1 MSQPEPIVATPSYEP
16 RRPALL
22 ATAAFAL
29 WPVILAL
36 PMLAGMWLAS
46 PWSDQY
52 KAGLSFHAWSAEWWK
67 HTGHMPLWNP
77 ELFGGMPFVAS
88 GSGDVFYPTWL
99 LRLLIPVTAAGN
111 LGFFVHYILAGL
123 FTYALLRRLQVG
135 WTGSVIGGLAYEL
148 TGLIASYPSPGHD
161 GKLFCSTMLP
171 LALLALVLALKDR
184 RWEGYLLLTVA
195 VGLALLSHFQL
206 AYYLMIAAGLFALYL
221 TFEES
226 AAASRG
232 ARTVRLALAL
242 GAVLVG
248 FGIAAIQ
255 IVPFFGYIPFSPRAQ
270 GIGGFAGSTSYAIPW
285 DHVPEFF
292 LKNFAGWS
300 PTGTYWG
307 SNPIKLHSEY
317 LGLPVVVLAV
327 LGAAVR
333 ERRRQIWWLGGIGLL
348 FLLVSLG
355 AATPFYKVWW
365 ALMPLV
371 RKTRAP
377 GMAFFVVAL
386 VTAIFAGIGAE
397 RALITHG
404 RRLLKPAV
412 IVGGIVTL
420 LGVTGALGHLAQSV
434 AALVQAA
441 LGGGGTAAAEANQA
455 AILWGA
461 ASSGLALV
469 ATGLVVGLAGG
480 GGGGGDHGGA
490 ERRFGPR
497 TAALALILI
506 VGADLWLN
514 ARQFWSY
521 TRPFGPDPVIA
532 RMATT
537 PPPYRVMNLPG
548 RSGVYPGSLLMAF
561 DVPETFGYH
570 GNELRYYDELWG
582 GQDEWK
588 HVGVLSLWDL
598 WAVRYAVFPAGT
610 QTVDS
615 IPGFRRILDA
625 VPTLDGRR
633 ANLFERT
640 DPAPYARVVPGAIKT
655 DSAAI
660 VPTLIHPQ
668 MDVSRLVLFTN
679 DQPVTPAPLTKL
691 PPPIP
696 TRATVTSWQPG
707 RMTIAL
713 NPAPAAAA
721 YLLVA
726 ENWYPDWV
734 GKVDGQPAPVLR
746 GDYSLLTV
754 SVPAGAKVVELTFR
768 SKLYELGRTITIASL
783 GILVIA
789 LVASLAARR
798 MQHG

>member
-1 MSQPEPIVATPSYEP
+1 
-16 RRPALL
+16 
-22 ATAAFAL
+22 
-29 WPVILAL
+29 VILSL

-52 KAGLSFHAWSAEWWK
+52 KAGYSFHAWSAEWWK
-67 HTGHMPLWNP
+67 RTGHMPLWNP
-77 ELFGGMPFVAS
+77 ELFGGMPFIAS

-111 LGFFVHYILAGL
+111 LSFFVHYILAGL
-123 FTYALLRRLQVG
+123 FTYALLRRLRVG

-148 TGLIASYPSPGHD
+148 TGLIASYASPGHD

-171 LALLALVLALKDR
+171 LAFLALVLALRDR
-184 RWEGYLLLTVA
+184 RWEGYPLLTVA
-195 VGLALLSHFQL
+195 VALALLSHFQL
-206 AYYLMIAAGLFALYL
+206 AYYLLIAAGLFALYL
-221 TFEES
+221 TIEES
-226 AAASRG
+226 AAANSG
-232 ARTVRLALAL
+232 ERTARLALAF

-285 DHVPEFF
+285 DHIPEFV
-292 LKNFAGWS
+292 LKNFVGWS

-333 ERRRQIWWLGGIGLL
+333 ERRRQIWWLGGIGVL

-355 AATPFYKVWW
+355 ADTPFYKLWW

-371 RKTRAP
+371 KKTRAP

-397 RALITHG
+397 RALTGDG
-404 RRLLKPAV
+404 RRLFKPAL
-412 IVGGIVTL
+412 IAGGIVTL
-420 LGVTGALGHLAQSV
+420 LGLTGVLGHVATSLA
-434 AALVQAA
+434 AALQLAT
-441 LGGGGTAAAEANQA
+441 GGGGTAAAEANQS

-461 ASSGLALV
+461 ASSGLALA
-469 ATGLVVGLAGG
+469 ATGLVAGLIGSEGG
-480 GGGGGDHGGA
+480 GGG
-490 ERRFGPR
+490 RLTPR
-497 TAALALILI
+497 TGALAVILI

-514 ARQFWSY
+514 ARQFWTY
-521 TRPFGPDPVIA
+521 TRPLGPDPVIA
-532 RMATT
+532 RIAAT
-537 PPPYRVMNLPG
+537 PRPYRVMNLPRG
-548 RSGVYPGSLLMAF
+548 AYAGSILMAF
-561 DVPETFGYH
+561 DVPEVFGYH

-588 HVGVLSLWDL
+588 YLGVLSLWDL
-598 WAVRYAVFPAGT
+598 WAVRYAVLPAGGRT
-610 QTVDS
+610 IDS
-615 IPGFRRILDA
+615 IPGFRRIMDS
-625 VPTLDGRR
+625 VPALNGARV
-633 ANLFERT
+633 NLFERIT
-640 DPAPYARVVPGAIKT
+640 PARYARVVPGAIKA

-660 VPTLIHPQ
+660 IPTLVDPR
-668 MDVSRLVLFTN
+668 MDPSRLVLFSK
-679 DQPVTPAPLTKL
+679 DQPVTPAPITQL
-691 PPPIP
+691 PAPIAA
-696 TRATVTSWQPG
+696 RAAVTFWEPG
-707 RMTIAL
+707 RMRIAL
-713 NPAPAAAA
+713 DPAPAAAA

-734 GKVDGQPAPVLR
+734 GTVDGRPAQVLR

-754 SVPAGAKVVELTFR
+754 PVPPGAKAVELSVR
-768 SKLYELGRTITIASL
+768 SKLYELGRTITLGSL
-783 GILVIA
+783 AILVIG
-789 LVASLAARR
+789 LVASLAGRR
-798 MQHG
+798 MRHG

>member
-1 MSQPEPIVATPSYEP
+1 MSQPEPVAATPSYEP

-29 WPVILAL
+29 WPVILSL
-36 PMLAGMWLAS
+36 PMLAGLWLAS

-52 KAGLSFHAWSAEWWK
+52 KAGFSFHAWSAEWWK

-99 LRLLIPVTAAGN
+99 LRLVIPVTAAGN
-111 LGFFVHYILAGL
+111 LGFFVHYIFAGL
-123 FTYALLRRLQVG
+123 FTYALLRRLHVG
-135 WTGSVIGGLAYEL
+135 WTGSVISGLAYEL

-171 LALLALVLALKDR
+171 LAFLALVLALKDR
-184 RWEGYLLLTVA
+184 RWEGYPLLTVA
-195 VGLALLSHFQL
+195 VALALLSHFQL

-226 AAASRG
+226 AAASSG
-232 ARTVRLALAL
+232 VRTARLALAL

-285 DHVPEFF
+285 DHVPDFF
-292 LKNFAGWS
+292 LKNFVGWS

-327 LGAAVR
+327 LGATVR

-355 AATPFYKVWW
+355 AATPFYKLWW

-371 RKTRAP
+371 KKTRAP

-397 RALITHG
+397 RALTTHG
-404 RRLLKPAV
+404 RRLLRPAV

-420 LGVTGALGHLAQSV
+420 LGVTGVLGHLAESL
-434 AALVQAA
+434 AAMVQAA
-441 LGGGGTAAAEANQA
+441 SGGAGTAAATAHQS
-455 AILWGA
+455 AILWGSV
-461 ASSGLALV
+461 SSGLALA
-469 ATGLVVGLAGG
+469 ATGVVVGLGG
-480 GGGGGDHGGA
+480 GGGEG
-490 ERRFGPR
+490 RFAPR
-497 TAALALILI
+497 TAALALVLI

-514 ARQFWSY
+514 ARQFWTY
-521 TRPFGPDPVIA
+521 TKPFGPDPVIA
-532 RMATT
+532 RIAAT

-548 RSGVYPGSLLMAF
+548 RAGAYPGSVLMAF
-561 DVPETFGYH
+561 DVPEAFGYH
-570 GNELRYYDELWG
+570 GNELRYYDDQWG

-588 HVGVLSLWDL
+588 NLGVLSLWDL

-610 QTVDS
+610 QTLDS
-615 IPGFRRILDA
+615 IPGFRRILDG
-625 VPTLDGRR
+625 VPTLNGGR

-640 DPAPYARVVPGAIKT
+640 DPAPYARVVPGAIKA
-655 DSAAI
+655 DSATI
-660 VPTLIHPQ
+660 IPTLVHPQ
-668 MDVSRLVLFTN
+668 MDVSRLVLFTS
-679 DQPVTPAPLTKL
+679 DQPVTPAPLTQL
-691 PPPIP
+691 PAPSPA
-696 TRATVTSWQPG
+696 RAKVTFWEPG
-707 RMTIAL
+707 RMSIAL
-713 NPAPAAAA
+713 DPAPVAAA

-734 GKVDGQPAPVLR
+734 GTVDGRPAPVLR
-746 GDYSLLTV
+746 GDYSLL
-754 SVPAGAKVVELTFR
+754 SVPLPPGAKVVELSFR
-768 SKLYELGRTITIASL
+768 SKLYELGRTITLASL
-783 GILVIA
+783 AILALA
-789 LVASLAARR
+789 LVASLATRR
-798 MQHG
+798 MRHA

>member
-1 MSQPEPIVATPSYEP
+1 LSQPEPLAAATPSYEP

-29 WPVILAL
+29 WPVILSL

-52 KAGLSFHAWSAEWWK
+52 SAGFSFHAWSAAWWK
-67 HTGHMPLWNP
+67 RTGHMPLWNP
-77 ELFGGMPFVAS
+77 ELFGGMPFIAA

-111 LGFFVHYILAGL
+111 LSFFVHYILAGL
-123 FTYALLRRLQVG
+123 FTYALLRRLRVG
-135 WTGSVIGGLAYEL
+135 WTGSVIGGLAYQL
-148 TGLIASYPSPGHD
+148 SGLIASYPSPGHD

-171 LALLALVLALKDR
+171 LVCLALVLALKDR
-184 RWEGYLLLTVA
+184 RWEGHPLLAVA
-195 VGLALLSHFQL
+195 VALALLGHFQL
-206 AYYLMIAAGLFALYL
+206 GYYLLIAAGLFALYL

-226 AAASRG
+226 GGASSRE
-232 ARTVRLALAL
+232 RTGRLALAL
-242 GAVLVG
+242 GAVLLG

-255 IVPFFGYIPFSPRAQ
+255 VVPFFGYIPFSPRAQ
-270 GIGGFAGSTSYAIPW
+270 GYAGFAGSTSYAIPW
-285 DHVPEFF
+285 NHVLEFF
-292 LKNFAGWS
+292 FKNFVGAKE
-300 PTGTYWG
+300 TYWG
-307 SNPIKLHSEY
+307 SNPLKLHSEY
-317 LGLPVVVLAV
+317 LGLPVVALAV

-355 AATPFYKVWW
+355 AATPFYKLWW
-365 ALMPLV
+365 AVMPLV
-371 RKTRAP
+371 KKTRAP
-377 GMAFFVVAL
+377 GQAFFIVAF

-397 RALITHG
+397 RALTTHG

-412 IVGGIVTL
+412 IVGGVVTL
-420 LGVTGALGHLAQSV
+420 LGITGVLGHFAESV

-441 LGGGGTAAAEANQA
+441 TGGGTAAAQANQS

-461 ASSGLALV
+461 ASSGLALA
-469 ATGLVVGLAGG
+469 ATGLVAGLIGS
-480 GGGGGDHGGA
+480 GGGDGG
-490 ERRFGPR
+490 RLTPR
-497 TAALALILI
+497 TGALALILI

-521 TRPFGPDPVIA
+521 TKPFGPDQVIA
-532 RMATT
+532 RMAST
-537 PPPYRVMNLPG
+537 PPPYRVMNLPRG
-548 RSGVYPGSLLMAF
+548 GAYPGSVLMAF
-561 DVPETFGYH
+561 DVPEVFGYH

-582 GQDEWK
+582 GKNEWK
-588 HVGVLSLWDL
+588 YLGVLSLWDL
-598 WAVRYAVFPAGT
+598 WAVRYAVLPAGGR
-610 QTVDS
+610 VIDS
-615 IPGFRRILDA
+615 IPGFRRIMDS
-625 VPTLDGRR
+625 VPALDGARV
-633 ANLFERT
+633 NLFERT

-660 VPTLIHPQ
+660 VSTLVHPQ
-668 MDVSRLVLFTN
+668 MDGARLVLFTN

-691 PPPIP
+691 PAPIAA
-696 TRATVTSWQPG
+696 RATVTFWQPG

-713 NPAPAAAA
+713 DPAPVAAA
-721 YLLVA
+721 YVLVA

-754 SVPAGAKVVELTFR
+754 PVPAGAKVVELTFR
-768 SKLYELGRTITIASL
+768 SKLYELGRTITLASL
-783 GILVIA
+783 AILVITFA
-789 LVASLAARR
+789 ASLAGRR
-798 MQHG
+798 TLHG